1 MLGSSMPPRDSI
13 HSLLPH
19 ILGRQQN
26 TQSFIIIFLMF
37 SFLFEMASVG
47 EGQREPDRG
56 SEWSRLCTVSREPDT
71 RARTHEPWDHD
82 LSRSWTLNCL
92 SHPGGPTP
100 SPFLFPASVIL
111 EAPDARVK
119 IQVCFNHKPS
129 FATFLCTR
137 LQTFLRVHKQTKR
150 AS

>member
-1 MLGSSMPPRDSI
+1 MLVLEFTTIPSLESPALSRDEGLINRLEREPVVQSFLSSSLSHTPPSFTEDGAGVKYNRGGGSSYKNYFSKMLGSSMPPRDSI

-56 SEWSRLCTVSREPDT
+56 SE
-71 RARTHEPWDHD
+71 
-82 LSRSWTLNCL
+82 
-92 SHPGGPTP
+92 
-100 SPFLFPASVIL
+100 
-111 EAPDARVK
+111 
-119 IQVCFNHKPS
+119 
-129 FATFLCTR
+129 
-137 LQTFLRVHKQTKR
+137 
-150 AS
+150 